1 MRFFHKQFRS
11 ILLLYSFVLVRLLSP
26 KLCLARDAPYE
37 LSLRQDLSLD
47 EDELFE
53 ASTHDAIQPSDS
65 ISTRRQ
71 QHLRHEYES
80 TKSNLKKE
88 RNLSK
93 LLKGQLGHAAH
104 PFVTSQFD
112 VNEVTSQ
119 FMFFD
124 TVRHSEDNSIMND
137 TSRQASL
144 RRLNR
149 KQNDDDVGGWIPSAF
164 PDPVKN
170 PEMCHIP
177 YSFRFDDAKNKST
190 ILFCDP
196 DEALN
201 DEDREFIGR
210 ALVEF
215 SLFHD
220 QEGPG
225 CDLENNYNLGVSEGW
240 KEYRMTGTAF
250 ADLRGGGGKVSSLGG
265 SFISNRE
272 EDIETINRRVEIG
285 IAIAKKVDVD
295 AILRKFQ
302 FYSFEDADSMTDD
315 AAQFFASILHNQ
327 WFNDKN
333 DTGESSKSVD
343 CDKEGQGVNGILIF
357 LSIEDRVCFISSGD
371 NISSILPWWRLE
383 RVVTGMRENLKRR
396 NYSEAI
402 IGAIQEISEML
413 NKPPTVTEK
422 LKDFLSRFGLV
433 FLFSIST
440 FALAVYGEIRE
451 RQRRYEF
458 AEINTRLT
466 DVEEEKARML
476 QQMYKTDCCPIC
488 LEDFVRDDRVSD
500 GIPSYGS
507 DGRPVKMLRCGH
519 IFCATCWRT
528 WIQRYV
534 AELLDL

>member
-1 MRFFHKQFRS
+1 MCFFHKQFRS
-11 ILLLYSFVLVRLLSP
+11 ILLLYSIVLVRLLSSR
-26 KLCLARDAPYE
+26 LCLARVVPYE
-37 LSLRQDLSLD
+37 LSLRQDLNLD
-47 EDELFE
+47 EDELLE
-53 ASTHDAIQPSDS
+53 ARTHDVLQPSTS
-65 ISTRRQ
+65 MNARSQ
-71 QHLRHEYES
+71 QPRRHEYES
-80 TKSNLKKE
+80 TKSDLKKG
-88 RNLSK
+88 RQLSK
-93 LLKGQLGHAAH
+93 SLKGKLGRKAH
-104 PFVTSQFD
+104 PFVSSHFD
-112 VNEVTSQ
+112 VSEVTSQ
-119 FMFFD
+119 FLFFD
-124 TVRHSEDNSIMND
+124 TDRDSDDNSIMND
-137 TSRQASL
+137 TSRHASL

-149 KQNDDDVGGWIPSAF
+149 KQNDDDVGGWIPSTF

-177 YSFRFDDAKNKST
+177 YSFRFDDAKNKSA

-201 DEDREFIGR
+201 DGDREFIGR

-215 SLFHD
+215 ALFHD
-220 QEGPG
+220 QEGSG
-225 CDLENNYNLGVSEGW
+225 CDLENNYNLGVSEDW
-240 KEYRMTGTAF
+240 KQYRMTGTAF
-250 ADLRGGGGKVSSLGG
+250 ADLRGGEGGKVSSLGG

-272 EDIETINRRVEIG
+272 EDVEIFNKRVEIG
-285 IAIAKKVDVD
+285 VAIAKKIDVD

-302 FYSFEDADSMTDD
+302 FYSFEDVDSMTDD

-327 WFNDKN
+327 WFKDKN
-333 DTGESSKSVD
+333 DTGELSKSAD
-343 CDKEGQGVNGILIF
+343 CDKESQGVNGILIF

-402 IGAIQEISEML
+402 VGAIQEISDML

-433 FLFSIST
+433 FLFSVST

-466 DVEEEKARML
+466 EVEEEKARML

-488 LEDFVRDDRVSD
+488 LEDFVRDDVGD

-507 DGRPVKMLRCGH
+507 DGKPVKILRCGH

-528 WIQRYV
+528 WIQR
-534 AELLDL
+534 